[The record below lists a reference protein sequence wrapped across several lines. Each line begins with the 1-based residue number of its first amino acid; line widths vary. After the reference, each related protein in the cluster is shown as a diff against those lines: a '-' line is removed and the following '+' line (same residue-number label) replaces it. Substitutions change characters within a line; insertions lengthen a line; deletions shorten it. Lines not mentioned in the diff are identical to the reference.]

1 MANDIVDQLQQN
13 LGMSIQIE
21 SLVENSFRP
30 RLYENVDQLVW
41 IRWWY
46 DYPDPD
52 NGYYDMFYGG
62 KPPGQKRQLWENE
75 EFDETIVEAK
85 GELDP
90 DARLD
95 LYIEAER
102 IIQEDVGYIPVV
114 YRLDVYAFKPWVTNQ
129 PVNTQGFTVPDGNI
143 FVRALTQYQ
152 ISGREDS

>member
-1 MANDIVDQLQQN
+1 
-13 LGMSIQIE
+13 
-21 SLVENSFRP
+21 
-30 RLYENVDQLVW
+30 
-41 IRWWY
+41 
-46 DYPDPD
+46 
-52 NGYYDMFYGG
+52 MFYGG
-62 KPPGQKRQLWENE
+62 KPVGQKRQLWENE
-75 EFDETIVEAK
+75 EFDALTIEAK
-85 GELDP
+85 AELDP

-143 FVRALTQYQ
+143 FVRALAEYQ